1 MTINPHSF
9 ASRLRQ
15 TRENQRLSKTELARK
30 LSISTTGV
38 WNWEEGNTTPRPENL
53 IALSKALNVS
63 VAYLQDGEDGD
74 DALSVA
80 PATTSVTH
88 ANGTLAEVIAD
99 AKKRIAQL
107 AGIQP
112 EKVNVSLE
120 Y

>member
-1 MTINPHSF
+1 MTIALHSF
-9 ASRLRQ
+9 ASRLRH
-15 TRENQRLSKTELARK
+15 TREKQRLSKAELARQ
-30 LSISTTGV
+30 LGISTTGV

-53 IALSKALNVS
+53 IALSTVLNVPVS
-63 VAYLQDGEDGD
+63 YLQDGEVGD
-74 DALSVA
+74 EVQHVA
-80 PATTSVTH
+80 PVTTPVIN
-88 ANGTLAEVIAD
+88 AGGTLAEVIAD